1 MVQNDKKFCLSC
13 FLSQELYIISLSVM
27 LHMCKMIISPGVFF
41 SFSKFWFFGFLGVKG
56 QKTVQNDKKF
66 CQLLFI
72 SKGPYIIWLSFLV
85 DICKIIISSGVVH
98 FSKSFIFW
106 DHRVGAKNCPE
117 WEKTLSVALH
127 ISGIII
133 IWLSFMVRVCK
144 IIISRCFFQF

>member
-85 DICKIIISSGVVH
+85 DICKIIISSGVL
-98 FSKSFIFW
+98 FIFP
-106 DHRVGAKNCPE
+106 RVSFSGTIGWGQKIVQG
-117 WEKTLSVALH
+117 EKKLCLLH
-127 ISGIII
+127 SISQESSSYDCHL
-133 IWLSFMVRVCK
+133 WCECVKL
-144 IIISRCFFQF
+144 